1 MKMEQFNV
9 INDRLGKG
17 SFGKAQL
24 VERKSDK
31 KRFVV
36 KEVAHGIT
44 NKEKAEENEEVRI
57 LKSLMDPN
65 IDR

>member
-1 MKMEQFNV
+1 MEQFNV
-9 INDRLGKG
+9 INDHLGQG
-17 SFGKAQL
+17 SFGKAKL

-36 KEVAHGIT
+36 KEVARGIT

-57 LKSLMDPN
+57 LKSLKDPN
-65 IDR
+65 IVR